1 MKEINLLIWTIVGIL
16 VGIFISILIRQETV
30 KTDEYYYQPYVE
42 DIYFSDKELKH
53 YLRQVN
59 IKFPEIVYAQ
69 ILLETGNFQ
78 SDVFKKY
85 NNLFGM
91 KVSFIRPTTAL
102 YYENGYAVYR
112 NWRESVL
119 DYALYQAYYHDSIK
133 SSEDYYNI
141 LKNYAEDS
149 LYIKKIKFLSSQW

>member
-1 MKEINLLIWTIVGIL
+1 MKEVNLLIWTIVGIL
-16 VGIFISILIRQETV
+16 IGIFISILIHQKTI
-30 KTDEYYYQPYVE
+30 KTDQYYYKPYVE

-69 ILLETGNFQ
+69 ALLETGNFK
-78 SDVFKKY
+78 SEPFIKY

-91 KVSFIRPTTAL
+91 KMSLIRPTTAL

-133 SSEDYYNI
+133 SSEDYYHV
-141 LKNYAEDS
+141 LENYAEDS
-149 LYIKKIKFLSSQW
+149 LYIKKIKILSNQW